1 MSTEKNIEAQ
11 VGSLLL
17 REAQLLDDWQLDE
30 WLGLYT
36 EDAIYWLPMDENADP
51 RVIPSIIHE
60 SKQILE
66 VRVEQLMR
74 QNRHAQAPRSEM
86 MRMITNMVVSPVDSD
101 NATARYNLLL
111 VELRSGDWRQYGL
124 GEKRLYG
131 GRCDARLRRNAEG
144 WRIAHKKITLLDRHQ
159 PIDGLSFIL

>member
-1 MSTEKNIEAQ
+1 MSVEAKINS
-11 VGSLLL
+11 VLL

-30 WLGLYT
+30 WLTLYA
-36 EDAIYWLPMDENADP
+36 DNAVYWLPMDENADP
-51 RVIPSIIHE
+51 RTTPSIIHE
-60 SKQILE
+60 NKQILE

-74 QNRHAQAPRSEM
+74 QNRHAQTPRSEM
-86 MRMITNMVVSPVDSD
+86 MRMITNIVVTPVDADS
-101 NATARYNLLL
+101 ATARYNLLL

-131 GRCDARLRRNAEG
+131 GRCDVRLQRVDDQ
-144 WRIAHKKITLLDRHQ
+144 WLIVHKKIILLDRHQ